1 MDKNKYKFEYK
12 TKIFTG
18 IRPTGS
24 LTIAN
29 VLGAVHPLIQLQE
42 DTGDRPLVFVADM
55 HALTDN
61 EPSEIR
67 DNVANV
73 VVDYLSLGLDP
84 EKVDIFIQSEIRA
97 QVLELT
103 ALLSRE
109 ISIAE
114 LIRIPTLKEKL
125 KDSKNPENANTFLAF
140 YPIMMAADILLQRAQ
155 FVPVGEDQEA
165 HIEMTRTLAKKFNKK
180 YGNVLPL
187 PQSQQV
193 EQLRILSLDGNGKMS
208 KSTPSTAIFLSDD
221 EKIVKDKIKRAT
233 TAFEKEM
240 PPVLES
246 HFIVARGLATSD
258 EHTAELDRILEQHLK
273 GEKVMGDFKKVLTD
287 IVNKYLANYR
297 ESRERVMDDHNLVSE
312 TLSRGIDLA
321 RENAD
326 ETIQLVRESMEL

>member
-1 MDKNKYKFEYK
+1 MEKNKYKFEYK
-12 TKIFTG
+12 TNIFTG

-42 DTGDRPLVFVADM
+42 DTGARPLVFVADM

-125 KDSKNPENANTFLAF
+125 KDTQNPENANTFLAF

-155 FVPVGEDQEA
+155 FVPVGEDQEP

-208 KSTPSTAIFLSDD
+208 KSSPSTAIFLSDD
-221 EKIVKDKIKRAT
+221 EKTVTDKIKRAT

-246 HFIVARGLATSD
+246 HFIVARGLATTD
-258 EHTAELDRILEQHLK
+258 EHVAELDRILDEHMK

-287 IVNKYLANYR
+287 IVNKYLTKYRKSR
-297 ESRERVMDDHNLVSE
+297 ESVMDDHNLVSE

-326 ETIQLVRESMEL
+326 ETIHLVRESMGL

>member
-1 MDKNKYKFEYK
+1 MEKNKYKFEYK

-42 DTGDRPLVFVADM
+42 DTGARPLVFVADM

-73 VVDYLSLGLDP
+73 VVDYLSLGLGP

-125 KDSKNPENANTFLAF
+125 KDTQNPENANTFLAF

-155 FVPVGEDQEA
+155 FVPVGEDQEP
-165 HIEMTRTLAKKFNKK
+165 HIEMTRTLAKNFNKK

-208 KSTPSTAIFLSDD
+208 KSSPSTAIFLSDD
-221 EKIVKDKIKRAT
+221 EKTVTDKIKRAT

-246 HFIVARGLATSD
+246 HFIVARGLATTD
-258 EHTAELDRILEQHLK
+258 EHVAELDRILDEHMK

-326 ETIQLVRESMEL
+326 ETIHLVRESMGL